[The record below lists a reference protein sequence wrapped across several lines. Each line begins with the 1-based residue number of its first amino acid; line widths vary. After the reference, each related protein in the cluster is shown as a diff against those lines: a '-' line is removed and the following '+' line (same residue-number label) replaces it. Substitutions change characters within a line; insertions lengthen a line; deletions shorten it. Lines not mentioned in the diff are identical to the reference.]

1 MLTGMT
7 ALRILLVEDDPSG
20 RELASFN
27 LKRAGYEVDAVER
40 GEDALAAFSLERHA
54 MVITDLRL
62 PGIDGLEVLRGIRE
76 RAPGIPVLMITA
88 YGSVDTAVEA
98 MKRGAYDFI
107 GKPFHREHLL
117 LTVRR
122 ALDNAQ
128 LEQKVR
134 ELQAR
139 ASGVERPIVGVSSSM
154 RRVFDI
160 VDRVAQSNAS
170 ILITGETGTGK
181 ELVARRLH
189 ARSFRSEKPFVAV
202 NCAAIPA
209 ELLEAELFGHVKGA
223 FTGATRA
230 RLGRFRQAEG
240 GTVFLDEIFEM
251 PASLQSKL
259 LRVLQERVVD
269 VLGQDAPEPV
279 DVRVV
284 AATNQDLAARVREG
298 QLREDLFYRLNVVE
312 IRVPPLRER
321 AEDIEPLV
329 RHFVELFAE
338 GRELGIPDE
347 LVRVLR
353 ERAWPGNVRELR
365 NACERAVLLC
375 RADALSIDD
384 LPAAHLAAPA
394 ASSALSPG
402 EWPPLPDGGLSL
414 VDLEKSVIM
423 RVLALKGGNVSQA
436 AAYLRVP
443 RHILAYRLAKYGL
456 QRHPSS

>member
-1 MLTGMT
+1 MLVGMT
-7 ALRILLVEDDPSG
+7 APRILVVEDDPSG

-27 LKRAGYEVDAVER
+27 LKRAGYEVEAVER
-40 GEDALAAFSLERHA
+40 GEDALAVFSLERHA

-62 PGIDGLEVLRGIRE
+62 PGIDGLEVLRSIRE
-76 RAPGIPVLMITA
+76 RAPNVPVLMITA
-88 YGSVDTAVEA
+88 YGSVDAAVEA

-107 GKPFHREHLL
+107 GKPFNREHLL

-122 ALDNAQ
+122 ALDNAELKQ
-128 LEQKVR
+128 TVR

-139 ASGVERPIVGVSSSM
+139 VSGVERSIVGVSSSM

-160 VDRVAQSNAS
+160 VDRVAQSDAS

-181 ELVARRLH
+181 ELVARRVH
-189 ARSFRSEKPFVAV
+189 ARSPRSEKPFVTV

-223 FTGATRA
+223 FTGAARA

-240 GTVFLDEIFEM
+240 GTIFLDEIVEM
-251 PASLQSKL
+251 PPSLQSKL
-259 LRVLQERVVD
+259 LRVLQERMVD
-269 VLGQDAPEPV
+269 VLGKDTPEAV

-284 AATNQDLAARVREG
+284 TATNQDLAARVREG
-298 QLREDLFYRLNVVE
+298 QFREDLYYRLNVVE

-321 AEDIEPLV
+321 VEDIEPLA
-329 RHFVELFAE
+329 RHFVELFAD

-347 LVRVLR
+347 LIRVLR
-353 ERAWPGNVRELR
+353 ERPWPGNVRELR
-365 NACERAVLLC
+365 NACERTVLLC
-375 RADALSIDD
+375 RGDMLSIDD
-384 LPAAHLAAPA
+384 LPTVNLAAPA
-394 ASSALSPG
+394 ASSALTPG

-456 QRHPSS
+456 QRHLSS